1 MNAEQEQ
8 VPQCYVE
15 PESMAPSVKQYAP
28 LNERQGVF
36 AHTFKCLECSLE
48 FAIFS
53 WWRDRHTV
61 TSVTCPEC
69 AKVTA
74 KNHWMAVASESPTM
88 VLDGS
93 SMEIFDLSPIGGQAA
108 TVQADSSA
116 ISGALW
122 DGNGAMPQPLSDLDE
137 G

>member
-1 MNAEQEQ
+1 MNAKPEQ
-8 VPQCYVE
+8 VSPYGGEPQ
-15 PESMAPSVKQYAP
+15 SMAPSVKQYAP

-36 AHTFKCLECSLE
+36 AHSFKCLECSLE

-53 WWRDRHTV
+53 WWPDRHTV

-69 AKVTA
+69 AKVTP

-122 DGNGAMPQPLSDLDE
+122 DGNATMPDPRNIADE
-137 G
+137 T